1 MKLSNY
7 AVISA
12 IQGENY
18 GEALEILMENF
29 GLSDAA
35 RAGVRLALATRPDF
49 LVVKKDKTHHR
60 LALRFNYMNYFW
72 ADDGSLAQS
81 DTSLGDS
88 AFVVHHR
95 RNETR

>member
-18 GEALEILMENF
+18 GEALEILVEHF

-35 RAGVRLALATRPDF
+35 RAEVRRAITTRPDF
-49 LVVKKDKTHHR
+49 LVVKKDKPHYM
-60 LALRFNYMNYFW
+60 LALRFEYMNFFW

-95 RNETR
+95 RNEAT

>member
-7 AVISA
+7 AILSA

-18 GEALEILMENF
+18 GEALEILMEHF

-35 RAGVRLALATRPDF
+35 RAGVRLAIATRPDF
-49 LVVKKDKTHHR
+49 LVVKKDKPYYV

-72 ADDGSLAQS
+72 ADDGSFAQY
-81 DTSLGDS
+81 DTTLGDS
-88 AFVVHHR
+88 AFVVHKR
-95 RNETR
+95 RSETR

>member
-1 MKLSNY
+1 MKLNNY
-7 AVISA
+7 AILSA

-18 GEALEILMENF
+18 EAALEILMEHF
-29 GLSDAA
+29 GLPDAA
-35 RAGVRLALATRPDF
+35 RAGPRSALATRPDF
-49 LVVKKDKTHHR
+49 LVVKKDKPYCM

>member
-1 MKLSNY
+1 MKLNNY

-18 GEALEILMENF
+18 GEALEILMEHF

-49 LVVKKDKTHHR
+49 LVVKKDKTHHM